1 MDREITLGAI
11 FSTVVVQAR
20 VILTLLTRAIRLLPV
35 RTAYSK
41 KFQRD
46 TPSLARLP
54 PRELAPLSLSL
65 SLSVSLVNL
74 SCRVKRIST
83 MSVHGFFFD

>member
-46 TPSLARLP
+46 TPSPRSFATARARTALLILIALCQSSQP
-54 PRELAPLSLSL
+54 EL
-65 SLSVSLVNL
+65 
-74 SCRVKRIST
+74 
-83 MSVHGFFFD
+83 